1 MMMRKT
7 SIGYMTELEWRIIQ
21 EVDKNYYEPHAIV
34 YTKPG
39 CVRCRMTMKQLH
51 LPIIQR
57 TATDEDYA
65 KFRAIGYQSMPVVE
79 VVQEGKVIDAWSDFR
94 ADKIKQYA

>member
-1 MMMRKT
+1 MYKYPA
-7 SIGYMTELEWRIIQ
+7 GYMTELEWRIIQ
-21 EVDKNYYEPHAIV
+21 EVDRNYYEPHAIV

-51 LPIIQR
+51 LPITQH
-57 TATDEDYA
+57 TATEADYE
-65 KFRAIGYQSMPVVE
+65 KFRAMGYQTMPVVE
-79 VVQEGKVIDAWSDFR
+79 VLKEDKVIDAWSDFR